1 MSLGNYLAYWICFAD
16 ALVFIT
22 RIAVCITCF
31 LAFRCPLV
39 PQIGTLSSVTIAVEI
54 VLSREKIRSRRS
66 RAESV
71 VLVCDMMGT
80 V

>member
-16 ALVFIT
+16 ALAFIT

-31 LAFRCPLV
+31 LALKCPFV
-39 PQIGTLSSVTIAVEI
+39 PQKGTLSSVTMAVEI
-54 VLSREKIRSRRS
+54 VFSREKIKSRRS
-66 RAESV
+66 RAETV
-71 VLVCDMMGT
+71 VLVCDMMRT